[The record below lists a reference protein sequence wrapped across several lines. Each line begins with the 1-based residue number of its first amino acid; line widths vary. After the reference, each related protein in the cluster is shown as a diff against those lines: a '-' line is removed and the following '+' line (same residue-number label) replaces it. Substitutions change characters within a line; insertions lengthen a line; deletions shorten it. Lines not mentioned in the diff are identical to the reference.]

1 MQRLI
6 VTGAN
11 GAGKSHLAA
20 QLAAA
25 RREVPVISLD
35 AVKLTRN
42 WKQRPKSEIETELL
56 RIVQTDSWILEGGP
70 SLLPYAIKRADGV
83 MWLDPSE
90 WVRAWRLA
98 VRPLRNIGRTRF
110 ELPQGNVDW
119 PWEQY
124 QFAIRSLRNQAKFRE
139 SISTQLADGVG
150 PRVWHIRTSRDAA
163 SAIDE
168 WRNAAS

>member
-56 RIVQTDSWILEGGP
+56 RIVQTDSWILGAEFAPLCDQACRWRHVVRPFRMGE
-70 SLLPYAIKRADGV
+70 SLAFGRTAIAQHRENSFRTSPGQC
-83 MWLDPSE
+83 
-90 WVRAWRLA
+90 RLA
-98 VRPLRNIGRTRF
+98 MGAIPVRNSQPAKSGQVSRVHLHATRRWRGTTR
-110 ELPQGNVDW
+110 LAYSNQSR
-119 PWEQY
+119 
-124 QFAIRSLRNQAKFRE
+124 RS
-139 SISTQLADGVG
+139 VCY
-150 PRVWHIRTSRDAA
+150 
-163 SAIDE
+163 
-168 WRNAAS
+168 